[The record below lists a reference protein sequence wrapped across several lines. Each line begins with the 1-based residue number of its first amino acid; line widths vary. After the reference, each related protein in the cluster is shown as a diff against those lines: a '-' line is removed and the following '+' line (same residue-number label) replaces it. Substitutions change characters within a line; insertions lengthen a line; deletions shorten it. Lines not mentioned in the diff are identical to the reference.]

1 MSKLESVK
9 ETMLTMNNGL
19 YLSKE
24 TMNNGNNDKGM
35 WKTRKMAADEAEY
48 EAEVLVKK
56 LNAPHCRKFFL
67 KCVYHLSEAEIQEA
81 LEYAMRPRVA
91 CPVKYFNTI
100 CKSKL
105 TRAGY

>member
-19 YLSKE
+19 YFSKE
-24 TMNNGNNDKGM
+24 TLNNVNNEKRM
-35 WKTRKMAADEAEY
+35 WKTRRMTPEEAEY
-48 EAEVLVKK
+48 EADILVRK

-67 KCVYHLSEAEIQEA
+67 KCIYHLSESEIQEA
-81 LEYAMRPRVA
+81 LEYATRPRVA
-91 CPVKYFNTI
+91 SPIRYFNAI